1 MWQQADQLGS
11 GKEGGIRVQGKR
23 AKGATCWQQLSKK
36 VFPGFS
42 FGFSLTDVTRTVIE
56 MEMDFV
62 YSLKLCVCL
71 SYSSVCVRVCVGVCV
86 CVEVYSMQLICL
98 LAARVKVQHA
108 GVYFRG
114 KFID

>member
-11 GKEGGIRVQGKR
+11 GKGGGGSRVQGKR

-71 SYSSVCVRVCVGVCV
+71 SYSSVCVRVCVGGVCV
-86 CVEVYSMQLICL
+86 C
-98 LAARVKVQHA
+98 
-108 GVYFRG
+108 
-114 KFID
+114 